1 MRSVMNRST
10 LNRPVRNN
18 ADDNDDDEDES
29 ITAAS
34 IKQQLHGR
42 DETNSD

>member
-18 ADDNDDDEDES
+18 ADDDDEDES

-34 IKQQLHGR
+34 IKQELHGC